1 MNQIKTNKKRR
12 KNKELFMLLIKTLI
26 EVLSEVKHS
35 IVEELGKIAVIIQI
49 LIPVLISRIQ
59 IGILG
64 QIIVSCLLLFVVKI
78 IKELDYKI
86 NNTTDRGLPVPK
98 ESYIDRNRSGL
109 IRLKEGMEHEAILYL
124 DDVEE
129 FLRSKGL
136 LK

>member
-12 KNKELFMLLIKTLI
+12 KNKELFVLLIKTLI

-49 LIPVLISRIQ
+49 LIPVLISRLQ

-64 QIIVSCLLLFVVKI
+64 QIVVSCLLLFVVKI

>member
-12 KNKELFMLLIKTLI
+12 KNKELFVLLIKTLI
-26 EVLSEVKHS
+26 EVLSEVKYS
-35 IVEELGKIAVIIQI
+35 IIEELGKIAVIIQI
-49 LIPVLISRIQ
+49 LIPVLISRLQ

-64 QIIVSCLLLFVVKI
+64 QIVVSCLLLFVVKI

>member
-12 KNKELFMLLIKTLI
+12 KNKELLVLLIKTLI

-35 IVEELGKIAVIIQI
+35 IIEELGKIAVIIQI
-49 LIPVLISRIQ
+49 LIPVLISRLQ

-64 QIIVSCLLLFVVKI
+64 QIVVSCLLLFVVKI

>member
-1 MNQIKTNKKRR
+1 MNQIKANKKRR
-12 KNKELFMLLIKTLI
+12 KNKELLVLLIKTLI
-26 EVLSEVKHS
+26 EVLSEIKYS
-35 IVEELGKIAVIIQI
+35 IIEELGKIAVIIQI
-49 LIPVLISRIQ
+49 LIPVLISRLQ

>member
-12 KNKELFMLLIKTLI
+12 KNKELFVLLIKTLI

-35 IVEELGKIAVIIQI
+35 IIEELGKIAVIIQI
-49 LIPVLISRIQ
+49 LIPVLIGKLQ

-64 QIIVSCLLLFVVKI
+64 QIVVSCLLLFVVKI

-109 IRLKEGMEHEAILYL
+109 IKLKEGMEHEAILYL

>member
-12 KNKELFMLLIKTLI
+12 KNKELLVLLIKTLI

-35 IVEELGKIAVIIQI
+35 IIEELGKIAVIIQI
-49 LIPVLISRIQ
+49 LIPVLISRLQ
-59 IGILG
+59 FGILG
-64 QIIVSCLLLFVVKI
+64 QIVVSCLLLFVVKI

-98 ESYIDRNRSGL
+98 ESYIDRNKSGL

>member
-12 KNKELFMLLIKTLI
+12 KNKELFVLLIKTLI
-26 EVLSEVKHS
+26 EVLSEVKYS
-35 IVEELGKIAVIIQI
+35 IIEELGKIAVIIQI
-49 LIPVLISRIQ
+49 LIPVLISRLHV
-59 IGILG
+59 GILG

>member
-12 KNKELFMLLIKTLI
+12 KNKELFVLLIKTLI
-26 EVLSEVKHS
+26 EVLSEVKYS
-35 IVEELGKIAVIIQI
+35 IIEELGKIAVIIQI
-49 LIPVLISRIQ
+49 LIPVLISRLQ
-59 IGILG
+59 ISILG
-64 QIIVSCLLLFVVKI
+64 QIVVSCLLLFVVKI

>member
-12 KNKELFMLLIKTLI
+12 KNKELFVLLIKTLI

-35 IVEELGKIAVIIQI
+35 IIEELGKIAVIIQI
-49 LIPVLISRIQ
+49 LIPVLISRLQ

-64 QIIVSCLLLFVVKI
+64 QIVVSCLLLFVVKI
-78 IKELDYKI
+78 IKEMDYKI